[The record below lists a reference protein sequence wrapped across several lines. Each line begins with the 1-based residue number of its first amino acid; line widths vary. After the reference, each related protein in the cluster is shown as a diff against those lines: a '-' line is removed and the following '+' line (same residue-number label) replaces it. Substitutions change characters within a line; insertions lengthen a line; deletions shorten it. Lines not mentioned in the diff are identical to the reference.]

1 MDGGFKAVC
10 DRLATGNK
18 ITIKEPEDP
27 NVVEIPFDLES
38 DITALV
44 DMIKPKMNRLDRVHI
59 GFVEHIFDDLNQVN
73 QILKEHYDMNIDDGV
88 SYALSRYLYD
98 KSFNDLDADEQSIIK
113 VLAVYIC
120 VQKFI

>member
-1 MDGGFKAVC
+1 MDGGFKALC
-10 DRLATGNK
+10 DRLATTDK
-18 ITIKEPEDP
+18 ITITEPEDP

-44 DMIKPKMNRLDRVHI
+44 DMIKPKMKRLDRVHI
-59 GFVEHIFDDLNQVN
+59 GFVENVFDDLNRVN
-73 QILKEHYDMNIDDGV
+73 QIMKEHYDMNVDDGV

-98 KSFNDLDADEQSIIK
+98 KSFNDLEADEQSIIK
-113 VLAVYIC
+113 VLAVYIQ